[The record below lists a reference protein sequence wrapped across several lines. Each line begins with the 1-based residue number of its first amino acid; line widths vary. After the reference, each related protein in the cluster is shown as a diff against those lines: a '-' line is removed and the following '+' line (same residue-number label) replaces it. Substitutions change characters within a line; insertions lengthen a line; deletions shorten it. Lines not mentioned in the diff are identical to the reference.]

1 MGENQTKARH
11 YRRCAE
17 EILAAVKIMTDPAQ
31 RALLLEIAADYH
43 KLAVALEPEDTDS
56 KSED

>member
-1 MGENQTKARH
+1 
-11 YRRCAE
+11 
-17 EILAAVKIMTDPAQ
+17 MTDPAQ

-43 KLAVALEPEDTDS
+43 KLAIALEPEDTDF